1 MNKVKPEKKGPGK
14 IKNLPGRPRSKL
26 KKTKELNR
34 FNLDISEFKT
44 LNVVSSD
51 SVLRRRC
58 PNYFAKCPRVTL
70 SRINTNHS
78 NNQSRNAFD
87 IFDAKIQGLD
97 NNKYSAPENIKGNI
111 NGDVSTETVK
121 SNNTT
126 LKIQE
131 GNSSESVQIR
141 ENQIALSNNIVTELD
156 VTNLKLTFKNLIN
169 HKSSS
174 VSAGDEISSCEQSG
188 ESMQP
193 VLSSDE
199 VSVTDKTKDID
210 MLYDDNQNK
219 NAGKENDSCLSE
231 KQNNNNATRVSSNDT
246 SLSETYGNYSK
257 DNIINHSDKLAN
269 LQEDKQSET
278 NENCE
283 QPILSEITTNT
294 PSPTVHSSSPP
305 VLLAVDS
312 VETQSSIE
320 DVPYMCTNSK
330 ADEELPQ
337 TVASKLQNN
346 EQISEIELNQKEVDK
361 DLQCTTLNI
370 YVVEENISRGQ
381 DTITEAIAPLE
392 KDSEISSVRTNDVS
406 SEKPE
411 CRVPVVLENQTGST
425 SNQNQEISAPPN
437 CQLDELPQRSL
448 PKLSKNDKKQS
459 IIKKEHEEIIIMRK
473 PLYQHDGYDSDAT
486 MIYDE
491 EEDKCARIV
500 CRKGSDFDPLK
511 IKQTQ
516 QLLRLK
522 SKIEQSAENRNEIV
536 KTPETMECLESL
548 YPPFRGENRDN
559 SDDLSNKASSDIDE
573 NHLFIAE
580 PCETV
585 DNVSRVSK
593 IHNSDKKK
601 DKHFKPI
608 NKIRIALKQKE
619 EKHEHS
625 KYQIQKNEKQHNGGI
640 KPAANKWEEVMTSCD
655 AVILTDMTISRGIAK
670 KHSEKTNKKNKS
682 ASPKTKKTER
692 KRKHDTQDDMV
703 LKNIN
708 KIFPKPRRKRTK
720 DEDDLPKI
728 LPPKRRRQEKGN
740 LMVDSKSDMDRIKQE
755 FPQFNWLE
763 KKYKDQNTTY
773 DDKKDTNVIDIS
785 NIEKTLEVCN
795 TDTVNPPDN
804 THQDVYRNPQETI
817 RQNEHSIPPETT
829 QPYLLNTVVEDHGAP
844 VLSNIEDND
853 QNDSSSLSLASNN
866 EKSDNNS
873 TTESIP
879 NLESNT
885 DVQMTVIEHE
895 VEDSEVTPVVMN
907 EDFENF
913 GADVDTVEVNSITTT
928 LVPSCY
934 IESEICLDHVMDQS
948 TQIITTEPSNDADKG
963 YEKSINMDDDV
974 ISGSINFIMQSDE
987 TPSNLLNQD
996 NDIVFNTNDVPD
1008 SLKEVDQ
1015 SSISTN
1021 KIVGTDITNGSINE
1035 NNSNKGEAMQQL
1047 EPTIP
1052 TTTAVISTGVLGVT
1066 KNTNSTTSIATNCN
1080 EGLTENSRNLS
1091 NEPSSHLLLSA
1102 QIPTDLNTESS
1113 CISTCQS
1120 METVAS
1126 RYSPSVDS
1134 NQPQERIPDNIASQ
1148 EPVTKKQRTNEITS
1162 PKTNDYH
1169 KNIPPLVPV
1178 SSVSKT
1184 NRPLF
1189 SKSRLL
1195 GPEVEA
1201 TYNDIKQLKHELE
1214 MRNREA
1220 GQMML
1225 LLKEKEEMLR
1235 NLLLSSPLGP
1245 NKRPTP
1251 ATGMNLTNRGNVS
1264 SNDAQ
1269 LQVIQNNC
1277 KAAASKVFTSYGQK
1291 NKVPPPAH
1299 SCKREDTKE
1308 ILRTLEINSRTVPN
1322 NLRPTGPF
1330 SSRQRPLS
1338 PPTRFKGASM
1348 SGPLTA
1354 AHAQK
1359 PFEVPGKLITV
1370 KNERSKSQGSEVVSI
1385 SDISTSRALSAP
1397 ARDSHLGSP
1406 INLQQQFGK
1415 PCNLTTN
1422 TPIQSS
1428 FQSAVSPTQVQ
1439 QHIVATPQ
1447 TRPQHINS
1455 SIPATKQT
1463 KAVAKCSKITEN
1475 AIQQE
1480 LGEAIRRR
1488 QKQERLEQDYQQ
1500 FKIAK
1505 PTMMNNS
1512 QKPNSIPK
1520 PSFADT
1526 TNFEMHKNKL
1536 MLENGPGIVPAARPS
1551 MHTLSKTGNP
1561 PQYPSGQLLT
1571 VLQRSPHPGEVNARP
1586 NNPVSSTRPSINP
1599 AHLPHSVRLI
1609 GAATVPSNQV
1619 IRGNDPRRT
1628 IPNIYQTPQMH
1639 YQHSPVAVSNN
1650 APRVQNIHMQ
1660 PGMLPQNP
1668 MSQRPYH
1675 EGPKSFHSPPAQFQT
1690 AQHIQNQQILVPV
1703 SAHQQMVHQPPG
1715 SAARFQ
1721 QAKVQQII
1729 QQQQQQIQQQQQQH
1743 QQQLQQENCGPDMSN
1758 TKAQG
1763 MISNSQQVVHG
1774 SGMPQQGNCG
1784 PDMSNTKAQGMI
1796 SNSQQVVHGSGMPQ
1810 QEAGSKAQHIF
1821 GNCIMCGKFSLYLC
1835 STCQSIWYCSQ
1846 QCQLKHWTTHQ
1857 HECKYTTTK

>member
-44 LNVVSSD
+44 LNFVSSD
-51 SVLRRRC
+51 SVLRKRC

-70 SRINTNHS
+70 SRINTNHA

-87 IFDAKIQGLD
+87 IFDAKMQGHD
-97 NNKYSAPENIKGNI
+97 NNKYSTPENIKGNV

-121 SNNTT
+121 SNDTT
-126 LKIQE
+126 LKTQE
-131 GNSSESVQIR
+131 GNASENAQIR

-174 VSAGDEISSCEQSG
+174 VSVGDEISSCEQSG
-188 ESMQP
+188 EFMQP
-193 VLSSDE
+193 VLSLDE

-210 MLYDDNQNK
+210 MIYDDNQNK

-257 DNIINHSDKLAN
+257 DNIINQSDKLAN
-269 LQEDKQSET
+269 LQEDKQSEI

-283 QPILSEITTNT
+283 QPILSEIITNT
-294 PSPTVHSSSPP
+294 ASQTVHSSSPP
-305 VLLAVDS
+305 VLLAVES
-312 VETQSSIE
+312 VETQSNIE

-330 ADEELPQ
+330 DDEELPK
-337 TVASKLQNN
+337 TIESKLQNI
-346 EQISEIELNQKEVDK
+346 EQISEIELNQKEIDK

-392 KDSEISSVRTNDVS
+392 KDSEVRSVRTNDVS
-406 SEKPE
+406 SDRTE
-411 CRVPVVLENQTGST
+411 CRVQVGVENQPGST
-425 SNQNQEISAPPN
+425 SNQNQEISTPSDF
-437 CQLDELPQRSL
+437 QLDELPQRSS
-448 PKLSKNDKKQS
+448 PKLSKNEKKQP
-459 IIKKEHEEIIIMRK
+459 IIKKEHEDIIIMRK

-500 CRKGSDFDPLK
+500 CRKGSECNPLK

-536 KTPETMECLESL
+536 KTPETMECIESL
-548 YPPFRGENRDN
+548 YPPFRGENLDN
-559 SDDLSNKASSDIDE
+559 SDDLSNKTSSDIDE

-585 DNVSRVSK
+585 DDVSRVSK
-593 IHNSDKKK
+593 IHNSEKKK

-625 KYQIQKNEKQHNGGI
+625 KYHIQNKEKNNGGV

-655 AVILTDMTISRGIAK
+655 AVILTDLTISRGIAK

-682 ASPKTKKTER
+682 TSPKTKKTER

-763 KKYKDQNTTY
+763 KKYKDQNTTN
-773 DDKKDTNVIDIS
+773 DDKKDSNVIDIS
-785 NIEKTLEVCN
+785 NIEKTFEVCN
-795 TDTVNPPDN
+795 TNDVNPSDN

-817 RQNEHSIPPETT
+817 RQTENPIPPETT
-829 QPYLLNTVVEDHGAP
+829 QQYLLNTVVEGNEVH

-853 QNDSSSLSLASNN
+853 HIDSSRISLVNN
-866 EKSDNNS
+866 TEKSDTNS

-879 NLESNT
+879 NTESNA
-885 DVQMTVIEHE
+885 DVQMSVIENT
-895 VEDSEVTPVVMN
+895 VDDSEVTPVVMN

-913 GADVDTVEVNSITTT
+913 GADIELVEVESITTSS
-928 LVPSCY
+928 VPNCY
-934 IESEICLDHVMDQS
+934 IESEICLDDVMDQN
-948 TQIITTEPSNDADKG
+948 THIITTEPSNDADKN
-963 YEKSINMDDDV
+963 YEKPINMNDDAV
-974 ISGSINFIMQSDE
+974 SGSINLINMQSEE
-987 TPSNLLNQD
+987 TPSNLLNQQ
-996 NDIVFNTNDVPD
+996 NEIVLNTNDNRD

-1021 KIVGTDITNGSINE
+1021 EIVGTDISKESINA
-1035 NNSNKGEAMQQL
+1035 NNSNIRESMQQL
-1047 EPTIP
+1047 EATIP
-1052 TTTAVISTGVLGVT
+1052 TTTALISTDVLGVT
-1066 KNTNSTTSIATNCN
+1066 KNTNNTTSIATSCN
-1080 EGLTENSRNLS
+1080 EGMTENTKNLS
-1091 NEPSSHLLLSA
+1091 NESSSHLLLSA
-1102 QIPTDLNTESS
+1102 QISTDPNTESS
-1113 CISTCQS
+1113 CLSTCQS
-1120 METVAS
+1120 MDTVVS
-1126 RYSPSVDS
+1126 KYPPSMES
-1134 NQPQERIPDNIASQ
+1134 NQIQERIPDNIASQ

-1162 PKTNDYH
+1162 PKTKDYH

-1245 NKRPTP
+1245 NKRPAP

-1264 SNDAQ
+1264 SNDGQ

-1277 KAAASKVFTSYGQK
+1277 KAAASKVFTSSGQK

-1308 ILRTLEINSRTVPN
+1308 ILRTLEINSISVPN
-1322 NLRPTGPF
+1322 NIRATGPF

-1348 SGPLTA
+1348 PGPLTA

-1370 KNERSKSQGSEVVSI
+1370 KNERSKSQGSEVISI

-1422 TPIQSS
+1422 TPIQTS
-1428 FQSAVSPTQVQ
+1428 FQSAISPTQVQ
-1439 QHIVATPQ
+1439 QHIVGTPK

-1463 KAVAKCSKITEN
+1463 KPMAKCSKNTEN

-1505 PTMMNNS
+1505 PTMPNNTL
-1512 QKPNSIPK
+1512 KPNSIPK

-1526 TNFEMHKNKL
+1526 TNFEMHTHKL

-1551 MHTLSKTGNP
+1551 MHTLSKSGNP

-1571 VLQRSPHPGEVNARP
+1571 VLQRSPHPGEVNAPP

-1628 IPNIYQTPQMH
+1628 IPNVYQTPQMH

-1650 APRVQNIHMQ
+1650 APRAQNVHMQ
-1660 PGMLPQNP
+1660 HGMIPPNVISP
-1668 MSQRPYH
+1668 RVYH
-1675 EGPKSFHSPPAQFQT
+1675 EGPKSFHSPPAQFQAPQT
-1690 AQHIQNQQILVPV
+1690 IQNHQLLVPV
-1703 SAHQQMVHQPPG
+1703 SAHQQMIHQPPG

-1729 QQQQQQIQQQQQQH
+1729 QQQQQQIQQQQQQ
-1743 QQQLQQENCGPDMSN
+1743 QQENCGPDMLS
-1758 TKAQG
+1758 
-1763 MISNSQQVVHG
+1763 
-1774 SGMPQQGNCG
+1774 
-1784 PDMSNTKAQGMI
+1784 TKAQGMI